1 MSGDIGHQEN
11 IGPYRLLGRLE
22 GGPGVAYRAAGETGG
37 DVAIR
42 TLPAGAGSP
51 GARVDVERMKQVLSP
66 YVVDVLDGSADAD
79 PPYVVSRLVPGPPLA
94 GHLAEHGPLGG
105 TALRALA
112 VGLAKGLAAIHRVGL
127 AHGALSPDTVRL
139 VDGAPVIVDFA
150 VEPGGAADDVHAWA
164 ATVTFAA
171 TSGGGTAPEPLVP
184 LLRAATAPDP
194 GDRPSAAELA
204 EAVAELDLG
213 PAPVPA
219 PRTAPP
225 AASASVSAPAAPA
238 PDGASD
244 RPAAGGHGVAD
255 AYDEAWAEE
264 ERAHELAV
272 AQGWARLLSVLVV
285 VVAAGI
291 SVMAP
296 VVGPLL
302 SIGAVALLRVL
313 GETSVRGRLL
323 ALGRTAATLPY
334 AAVFTAAVPLAL
346 AALSLLRLQVDALSA
361 CAFGAGTGTVVLW
374 AAPGVRGP
382 RRQLERAFMTIAD
395 VPRWIAAAGIGLGLL
410 AFLAIVG
417 AMSLTP
423 SFSPLYGLQSTL
435 ANSLIRLQSALH

>member
-1 MSGDIGHQEN
+1 MSRDIGHQEN
-11 IGPYRLLGRLE
+11 IGPYRLLSRLE
-22 GGPGVAYRAAGETGG
+22 GGPGVAYRAAGESG

-42 TLPAGAGSP
+42 TLPAGAARP
-51 GARVDVERMKQVLSP
+51 GARLDVERMKQVLSP
-66 YVVDVLDGSADAD
+66 YVVDVLDGSPDAD
-79 PPYVVSRLVPGPPLA
+79 PPYVVSRLVPGRPLSE
-94 GHLAEHGPLGG
+94 HLAEHGALRGA
-105 TALRALA
+105 ALRALA
-112 VGLAKGLAAIHRVGL
+112 IGLAKGLAAIHRVGL
-127 AHGALSPDTVRL
+127 THGALSPGTVRM
-139 VDGAPVIVDFA
+139 VDGAPVIVDFG
-150 VEPGGAADDVHAWA
+150 VEPGDGADDVHAWA

-171 TSGGGTAPEPLVP
+171 TSDGGAPPEPLVP

-194 GDRPSAAELA
+194 GGRPSAAELA
-204 EAVAELDLG
+204 AAVAELDLG

-219 PRTAPP
+219 PRPVPAEAVPP
-225 AASASVSAPAAPA
+225 PEKAGDAGEA
-238 PDGASD
+238 DESD
-244 RPAAGGHGVAD
+244 END
-255 AYDEAWAEE
+255 AWTDE

-272 AQGWARLLSVLVV
+272 AQGWSRLLSVLVV
-285 VVAAGI
+285 VIAAGVSI
-291 SVMAP
+291 MIP

-302 SIGAVALLRVL
+302 SIGAVALLRVA

-323 ALGRTAATLPY
+323 ALGRTAVTLPY
-334 AAVFTAAVPLAL
+334 AAFFTAAVPLAL

-382 RRQLERAFMTIAD
+382 RRQLERAFMAVAD

-435 ANSLIRLQSALH
+435 ANALIRLQSALH

>member
-11 IGPYRLLGRLE
+11 IGPYRLLSRLE

-42 TLPAGAGSP
+42 TLPAGAGGA
-51 GARVDVERMKQVLSP
+51 GARVDVARMKQVLSP

-79 PPYVVSRLVPGPPLA
+79 PPYVVSRLVPGRPLA
-94 GHLAEHGPLGG
+94 EHLAEQGPLGG
-105 TALRALA
+105 AALRALA

-139 VDGAPVIVDFA
+139 VDGAPVIVDFG
-150 VEPGGAADDVHAWA
+150 VEPGGVADDVHAWA

-171 TSGGGTAPEPLVP
+171 TSGGGTVPEPLVP

-194 GDRPSAAELA
+194 GDRPAAAELA
-204 EAVAELDLG
+204 EAAAELDLG

-225 AASASVSAPAAPA
+225 AAASAPAVPP
-238 PDGASD
+238 PDDGPG
-244 RPAAGGHGVAD
+244 RPAGGQGVGD

-285 VVAAGI
+285 VVAAGV
-291 SVMAP
+291 SVMIP

-346 AALSLLRLQVDALSA
+346 AALSLLRLQVDALGA
-361 CAFGAGTGTVVLW
+361 CAFGAGAGTVVLW

-410 AFLAIVG
+410 AFLSIVG